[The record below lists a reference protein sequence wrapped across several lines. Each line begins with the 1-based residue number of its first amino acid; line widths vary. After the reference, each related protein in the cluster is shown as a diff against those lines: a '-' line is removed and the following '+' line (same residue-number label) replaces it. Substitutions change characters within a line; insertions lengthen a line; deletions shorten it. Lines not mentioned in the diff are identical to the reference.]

1 VFENWSCHLSY
12 IGLLGTF
19 YQPGLRILLYLSSC
33 ISLHSHHFFF
43 ACLIISVF
51 LYISTFTSL
60 FFCLSYYICLL
71 VYLYIHITFFCLF
84 LILRNWKEL
93 ICSYCYK
100 CKASV
105 VQTPWTPGWPI
116 NTEYSLPQNAKVS
129 CWKYVSFV
137 CICLV
142 HFSTVCL
149 TLTWQLEFVGCF
161 ITQFSVNRLFYLH
174 NL

>member
-1 VFENWSCHLSY
+1 MW
-12 IGLLGTF
+12 LL
-19 YQPGLRILLYLSSC
+19 C
-33 ISLHSHHFFF
+33 ISLLICGVWKLVVPSFLYWTTGDILP
-43 ACLIISVF
+43 ARLKDLIISVF